1 MLAHHMTDDQVHAII
16 DRVSPEMAR
25 HAWFTGNPDQI
36 AGRLQAYI
44 DAGATWIS
52 IIDILPM
59 VLDPTDAA
67 TALNRSL
74 TVAAALRVKNTV
86 SADRFGIGA

>member
-1 MLAHHMTDDQVHAII
+1 
-16 DRVSPEMAR
+16 
-25 HAWFTGNPDQI
+25 
-36 AGRLQAYI
+36 
-44 DAGATWIS
+44 
-52 IIDILPM
+52 M